1 MFIWIDPQW
10 DARTT
15 AILDKLTKVV
25 ENGRE
30 EASDLK
36 EDCEIANKQ
45 LEAIAA
51 ELKKV
56 KAKLERVEKEK
67 EPILCELNKNRQLRL
82 L

>member
-10 DARTT
+10 DTRTT
-15 AILDKLTKVV
+15 AALDKLIKVS

-30 EASDLK
+30 EATDLK

-45 LEAIAA
+45 PEATAA
-51 ELKKV
+51 KLNRV

-67 EPILCELNKNRQLRL
+67 ESILCELNRNR
-82 L
+82 